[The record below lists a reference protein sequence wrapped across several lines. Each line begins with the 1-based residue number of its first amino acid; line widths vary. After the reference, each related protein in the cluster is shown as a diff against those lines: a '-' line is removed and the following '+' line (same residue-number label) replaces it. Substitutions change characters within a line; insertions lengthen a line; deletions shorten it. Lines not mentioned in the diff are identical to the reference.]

1 MKYLLL
7 SMMLMVMVVGC
18 ESVPE
23 VQTEKPLVKDELMNQ
38 PLGERFEMIGTSVK
52 GLPIHAFVHGSG
64 DEVVLLMASIHGN
77 EAVGTPLLNRLREYL
92 QLHPEY
98 LVGRTVVIIPE
109 ANPDGMLSGTRYNA
123 NGVDLNR
130 NYPAANRVDSKR
142 NGKALSEPE
151 TVGLYEY
158 INRVKPK
165 RVVSIHQPFGL
176 IDYDG
181 PGKQLAEMM
190 SAVCDMPVKKLGARA
205 GSMGAYMGEELGI
218 PIITV
223 EFLRSADKLSDEEMW
238 AKYHEMLLVSIVY
251 PQKLGEFNK
260 RL

>member
-1 MKYLLL
+1 MDH
-7 SMMLMVMVVGC
+7 
-18 ESVPE
+18 
-23 VQTEKPLVKDELMNQ
+23 LV
-38 PLGERFEMIGTSVK
+38 GERFEVIGSSVE
-52 GLPIHAFVHGSG
+52 GLPIHAFIQGSG
-64 DEVVLLMASIHGN
+64 EDVVLLMASIHGN
-77 EAVGTPLLNRLREYL
+77 EAVGTPLLNRLRVYL
-92 QLHPEY
+92 QEHPEY
-98 LVGRTVVIIPE
+98 LAGRTVVIVPE
-109 ANPDGMLSGTRYNA
+109 ANPDGMLKGSRYNV

-130 NYPAANRVDSKR
+130 NYPAENRVNSKR

-151 TVGLYEY
+151 TVGLYEL
-158 INRVKPK
+158 INRMRPG

-205 GSMGAYMGEELGI
+205 GSMGAYVGEELGI

-238 AKYHEMLLVSIVY
+238 EKYRDMLLVSIVY
-251 PQKLGEFNK
+251 PEALKGFNE